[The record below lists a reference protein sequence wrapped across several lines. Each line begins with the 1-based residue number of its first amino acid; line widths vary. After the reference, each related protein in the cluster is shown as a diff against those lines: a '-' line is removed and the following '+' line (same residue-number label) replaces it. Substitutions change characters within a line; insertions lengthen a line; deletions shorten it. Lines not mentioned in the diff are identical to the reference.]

1 MGNHG
6 KREGPMSDRKKRY
19 EERLTKSPILRQ
31 HLDAILDIAENA
43 DGKFET
49 ADEAEETAIEQ
60 LQRLG
65 N

>member
-1 MGNHG
+1 
-6 KREGPMSDRKKRY
+6 MSDRKKRY